1 MNNQELLD
9 LLELIHDSVECRC
22 YGSMYYCDLL
32 KRIRELRSQN
42 LSNNNG
48 SN

>member
-1 MNNQELLD
+1 VNNQELLD

-32 KRIRELRSQN
+32 KRIRELRSQE
-42 LSNNNG
+42 SNNNN